1 MEKMIATTRRM
12 IGVPLPPVLPGT
24 RFVWLLLG
32 LFAMAV
38 VGAVFIGGP
47 AMAQDLSPIDTFFAT
62 LGAALT
68 GTTGRA
74 IGLVAL
80 AAVGVMFLF
89 GRMNMGFAVSIC
101 VGLVILFGAATIL
114 GGFA

>member
-1 MEKMIATTRRM
+1 MALTRKMIALR
-12 IGVPLPPVLPGT
+12 LPSIAPGG
-24 RFVWLLLG
+24 RLAWLLLA
-32 LFAMAV
+32 LFGVSLV
-38 VGAVFIGGP
+38 VGGP

-80 AAVGVMFLF
+80 AAVGIMFLF

>member
-1 MEKMIATTRRM
+1 MEKMIATKRRM
-12 IGVPLPPVLPGT
+12 IGLRLPRIMPGT
-24 RFVWLLLG
+24 RLAWLLLG
-32 LFAMAV
+32 LFAVTALL
-38 VGAVFIGGP
+38 GGP
-47 AMAQDLSPIDTFFAT
+47 AMAQDLSPINTFFAT
-62 LGAALT
+62 LGTALT
-68 GTTGRA
+68 GATGRA

-80 AAVGVMFLF
+80 AAIGILFLF

>member
-1 MEKMIATTRRM
+1 MALARTPFAWALAALAAAMI
-12 IGVPLPPVLPGT
+12 L
-24 RFVWLLLG
+24 
-32 LFAMAV
+32 
-38 VGAVFIGGP
+38 GGP
-47 AMAQDLSPIDTFFAT
+47 AMAQDLSPIDTFFGT

-80 AAVGVMFLF
+80 AAVGIMFLF

>member
-1 MEKMIATTRRM
+1 MMAFARTPAAWVLVALAAAMI
-12 IGVPLPPVLPGT
+12 L
-24 RFVWLLLG
+24 
-32 LFAMAV
+32 
-38 VGAVFIGGP
+38 GGP
-47 AMAQDLSPIDTFFAT
+47 AMAQDLSPIDTFFST

-80 AAVGVMFLF
+80 AAVGIMFLF

>member
-1 MEKMIATTRRM
+1 MEKMIASTRRM
-12 IGVPLPPVLPGT
+12 IGLRLST
-24 RFVWLLLG
+24 IASSARFVWLMLG
-32 LFAMAV
+32 LFAAAFV
-38 VGAVFIGGP
+38 VGGP
-47 AMAQDLSPIDTFFAT
+47 AMAQNLTPINTFFAT

-68 GTTGRA
+68 GATGRA

-80 AAVGVMFLF
+80 AVVGIMFLF

>member
-1 MEKMIATTRRM
+1 MALARTPLAWALLALTAAT
-12 IGVPLPPVLPGT
+12 
-24 RFVWLLLG
+24 LL
-32 LFAMAV
+32 
-38 VGAVFIGGP
+38 GGP
-47 AMAQDLSPIDTFFAT
+47 ALAQDLSPIDSFFGT

-80 AAVGVMFLF
+80 AAVGIMFLF

>member
-12 IGVPLPPVLPGT
+12 FGLRLPSVMPGT
-24 RFVWLLLG
+24 RLVWLLLG
-32 LFAMAV
+32 LFV
-38 VGAVFIGGP
+38 VAIVVGGP
-47 AMAQDLSPIDTFFAT
+47 AVAQDLSPIDSFFAT

-80 AAVGVMFLF
+80 AAVGIMFLF

>member
-1 MEKMIATTRRM
+1 MLLTRKMVGLR
-12 IGVPLPPVLPGT
+12 LPAVAPDTWL
-24 RFVWLLLG
+24 VWLLLA
-32 LFAMAV
+32 LFVAAAM
-38 VGAVFIGGP
+38 ILGGP
-47 AMAQDLSPIDTFFAT
+47 AMAQDLSPIDTFFST

-80 AAVGVMFLF
+80 CAVGIMFLF

-101 VGLVILFGAATIL
+101 VGLVVLFGAATIL
-114 GGFA
+114 GGIA

>member
-1 MEKMIATTRRM
+1 MEKMIASTCRM
-12 IGVPLPPVLPGT
+12 IGLRLPTIAPGAGL
-24 RFVWLLLG
+24 VWLMLALV
-32 LFAMAV
+32 LVAAV
-38 VGAVFIGGP
+38 VGGP
-47 AMAQDLSPIDTFFAT
+47 AMAQDLSPIDSFFAT

-80 AAVGVMFLF
+80 AAVGIMFLF

>member
-1 MEKMIATTRRM
+1 MEKMMALTRRM
-12 IGVPLPPVLPGT
+12 IALRLPSIAPGG
-24 RFVWLLLG
+24 RLAWLLLAAFSAA
-32 LFAMAV
+32 LLL
-38 VGAVFIGGP
+38 GGP
-47 AMAQDLSPIDTFFAT
+47 ALAQDLSPIDTFFGT
-62 LGAALT
+62 LGTALT

-80 AAVGVMFLF
+80 AAVGIMFLF
-89 GRMNMGFAVSIC
+89 GRMNMAFAVSIC